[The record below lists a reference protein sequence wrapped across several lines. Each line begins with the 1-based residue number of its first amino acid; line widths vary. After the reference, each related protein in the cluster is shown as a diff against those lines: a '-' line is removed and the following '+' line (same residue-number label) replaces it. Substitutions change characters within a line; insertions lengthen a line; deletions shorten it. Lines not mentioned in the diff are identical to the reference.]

1 MYCESRLQYK
11 SGQKNKSLK
20 FVLWMLSFT
29 VLLLVD
35 VYA

>member
-1 MYCESRLQYK
+1 
-11 SGQKNKSLK
+11 
-20 FVLWMLSFT
+20 MLSFT